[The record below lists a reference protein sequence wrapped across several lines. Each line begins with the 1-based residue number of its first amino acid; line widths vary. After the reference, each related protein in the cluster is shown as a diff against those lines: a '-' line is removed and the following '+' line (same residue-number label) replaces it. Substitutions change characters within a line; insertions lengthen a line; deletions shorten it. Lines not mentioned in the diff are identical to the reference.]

1 MQPLPPRPR
10 RSKRG
15 PLLLVMLLVTA
26 LLVGLG
32 GWYFGVARY
41 TTTPGVINMTRAAA
55 KVEVV
60 RSGLA
65 FDVTGTGYSET
76 VAKGSVL
83 RTDPAPGSRISK
95 DGTVQAVI
103 SLGPERHAVPTVDG
117 RTLDDAQAMLQE
129 SHLSFGRAIEKYS
142 DTVKKGRVIKAS
154 PGVGTD
160 LRRDAA
166 VDLTVSKGQKPIE
179 VPDFTGKAADDAEK
193 ALDDLGLEVDSTSTF
208 DDDVAKGTVIAQD
221 PSDGTLFKGDT
232 VELTVSK
239 GPELVEV
246 PRVVAMGQGAAA
258 KRLEEAG
265 FTVSVPELRHLPGA
279 ALRAALR
286 PLRGLD
292 GAQGQHDHAVPRLAH
307 PPHPPLDAHASHP
320 SLSMTSGVE
329 IVRGRACPPS
339 CAPWSGRPGA
349 PSPRASPWAGW
360 SPPASRWTAPAS
372 APYDGASRRTR
383 CNRSRP
389 RSPPSPRSTGPAR
402 GGPDT
407 RAGG

>member
-1 MQPLPPRPR
+1 MPAVGARTLERPSAVQPLPPRPR

-32 GWYFGVARY
+32 GWYFGFARY

-76 VAKGSVL
+76 VARGSVL

-95 DGTVQAVI
+95 DGTVQTVI
-103 SLGPERHAVPTVDG
+103 SLGPERHAVPKVDG

-142 DTVKKGRVIKAS
+142 DTVKKGLVIKAN

-179 VPDFTGKAADDAEK
+179 VPDFTGKDADEAET
-193 ALDDLGLEVDSTSTF
+193 ALGDLGLEVDTTSTY
-208 DDDVAKGTVIAQD
+208 DDDVAKGKVIAQD

-246 PRVVAMGQGAAA
+246 PRVVAMGQGAATE
-258 KRLEEAG
+258 KLEQAG
-265 FTVSVPELRHLPGA
+265 FKVDVQGVRHLPGPP
-279 ALRAALR
+279 LRAALR
-286 PLRGLD
+286 PVRGLD

-307 PPHPPLDAHASHP
+307 PPHPTP
-320 SLSMTSGVE
+320 
-329 IVRGRACPPS
+329 
-339 CAPWSGRPGA
+339 
-349 PSPRASPWAGW
+349 
-360 SPPASRWTAPAS
+360 
-372 APYDGASRRTR
+372 
-383 CNRSRP
+383 
-389 RSPPSPRSTGPAR
+389 
-402 GGPDT
+402 
-407 RAGG
+407 